1 MIAAIVSL
9 AARWLV
15 PLAFHSLPTA
25 LAARREPHRNFGVN
39 RDSALAAAHAD
50 VERLIANIERVVVG
64 MPDVVR
70 LVVAALLSRGHVLLE
85 DRPGVGK
92 TMLARTLARS
102 ISCEFKRIQC
112 TPDLLPV
119 DITGYVDPRTE
130 RFVPGP
136 VFANIVL
143 ADELNRA
150 MPRTQSA
157 LLEAMGE
164 AQVTVDGRTHPLPV
178 PFMVIATQNPIE
190 HAGVNDLPEAQ
201 LDRFQL
207 LLSPGYPSEAEET
220 EILRDRMLEDPLTGV
235 EPVLTL
241 DRVRELM
248 ALVVSVVVDERLL
261 RYIIATVRQSRVSD
275 ELALGASPRAALQ
288 LMQLARAYAV
298 VQGRTYVIPDDVK
311 ALFLH
316 ALPHR
321 LIPKVMPESLM
332 SMTEWKTRIVKRL
345 IDGTGFPG

>member
-1 MIAAIVSL
+1 MS
-9 AARWLV
+9 
-15 PLAFHSLPTA
+15 
-25 LAARREPHRNFGVN
+25 
-39 RDSALAAAHAD
+39 RDAEFVRAHAD
-50 VERLIANIERVVVG
+50 IERLIANIELVVVG
-64 MPDVVR
+64 KREVVS

-119 DITGYVDPRTE
+119 DITGYVDPRKE
-130 RFVPGP
+130 KFVPGP
-136 VFANIVL
+136 VFANILL

-164 AQVTVDGRTHPLPV
+164 AQVTVDGRTYPLPD

-190 HAGVNDLPEAQ
+190 HSGVNDLPEAQ

-207 LLSPGYPSEAEET
+207 LLSPGYPSADEEV
-220 EILRDRMLEDPLTGV
+220 EILRDRMGEDPLAGV
-235 EPVLTL
+235 APVLAIE
-241 DRVRELM
+241 RVRELM
-248 ALVVSVVVDERLL
+248 ALMASVVVDERLL
-261 RYIIATVRQSRVSD
+261 RYIIAAVRQSRLSD
-275 ELALGASPRAALQ
+275 ELVLGASPRAALQ
-288 LMQLARAYAV
+288 LMQLARAYAL
-298 VQGRTYVIPDDVK
+298 VQGRAYVIPDDVK
-311 ALFLH
+311 ALFFH

-332 SMTEWKTRIVKRL
+332 SMTEWKTQIVKRL
-345 IDGTGFPG
+345 VDGIELPARTPAG

>member
-1 MIAAIVSL
+1 MNSTL
-9 AARWLV
+9 ALDGAR
-15 PLAFHSLPTA
+15 
-25 LAARREPHRNFGVN
+25 
-39 RDSALAAAHAD
+39 DD
-50 VERLIANIERVVVG
+50 VERLIANIERVIIG
-64 MPDVVR
+64 KHEVVR

-102 ISCEFKRIQC
+102 ISCEFRRIQC

-119 DITGYVDPRTE
+119 DITGYVDPRKDV
-130 RFVPGP
+130 FVPGP

-164 AQVTVDGRTHPLPV
+164 GQVTVDGRTHPLPN
-178 PFMVIATQNPIE
+178 PFIVIATQNPIE
-190 HAGVNDLPEAQ
+190 HSGVNDLPEAQ

-207 LLSPGYPSEAEET
+207 LLSPGYPGEEEEV
-220 EILRDRMLEDPLTGV
+220 EILRDRMSEDPLSSV
-235 EPVLTL
+235 PAVLTI

-248 ALVVSVVVDERLL
+248 SLVTNVVIDDRLL
-261 RYIIATVRQSRVSD
+261 RYIIATVRQTRISD
-275 ELALGASPRAALQ
+275 ELVLGASPRAAVQ
-288 LMQLARAYAV
+288 LMQLARAYAL
-298 VQGRTYVIPDDVK
+298 VQGRVYVTPDDVK
-311 ALFLH
+311 SLFVH

-332 SMTEWKTRIVKRL
+332 SMTEWKTQVVRRL
-345 IDGTGFPG
+345 VDTVPFPAQEART

>member
-1 MIAAIVSL
+1 MTSAIAYD
-9 AARWLV
+9 
-15 PLAFHSLPTA
+15 TA
-25 LAARREPHRNFGVN
+25 QTDIE
-39 RDSALAAAHAD
+39 S
-50 VERLIANIERVVVG
+50 LIANVERVVIG
-64 MPDVVR
+64 KRDVVR

-119 DITGYVDPRTE
+119 DITGYVDPRKDV
-130 RFVPGP
+130 FVPGP

-143 ADELNRA
+143 VDELNRA

-164 AQVTVDGRTHPLPV
+164 GQVSVDGRTYPLPD
-178 PFMVIATQNPIE
+178 PFIVIATQNPIE
-190 HAGVNDLPEAQ
+190 HSGVNDLPEAQ

-207 LLSPGYPSEAEET
+207 LLSPGYPSEDEEV
-220 EILRDRMLEDPLTGV
+220 EILRDRIAEDPLKSI
-235 EPVLTL
+235 PAVLTVE
-241 DRVRELM
+241 RVRDLM
-248 ALVVSVVVDERLL
+248 ALVTNVVIDERLL
-261 RYIIATVRQSRVSD
+261 RYIIAAVRQSRHSD
-275 ELALGASPRAALQ
+275 ELVLGASPRAAVQ
-288 LMQLARAYAV
+288 LMQLARAYAL
-298 VQGRTYVIPDDVK
+298 VQGRVYVTPDDVK
-311 ALFLH
+311 ALFVH

-332 SMTEWKTRIVKRL
+332 SMTEWKTQLVRRL
-345 IDGTGFPG
+345 VDSIALPA

>member
-1 MIAAIVSL
+1 MN
-9 AARWLV
+9 RD
-15 PLAFHSLPTA
+15 A
-25 LAARREPHRNFGVN
+25 LAGSVKRDAAFESAR
-39 RDSALAAAHAD
+39 AD
-50 VERLIANIERVVVG
+50 VERLIANIERVIVG
-64 MPDVVR
+64 QRDTVR

-102 ISCEFKRIQC
+102 VSCEFKRIQC

-119 DITGYVDPRTE
+119 DITGYVDPRKE

-164 AQVTVDGRTHPLPV
+164 AQVTVDGRTYPLPD
-178 PFMVIATQNPIE
+178 PFIVIATQNPIE
-190 HAGVNDLPEAQ
+190 HSGVNDLPEAQ

-207 LLSPGYPSEAEET
+207 LLSPGYPRQEDEVEL
-220 EILRDRMLEDPLTGV
+220 LRDRMTEDPLDRVG
-235 EPVLTL
+235 PVLEIG
-241 DRVRELM
+241 RVRELM
-248 ALVVSVVVDERLL
+248 ALVTRVAVDERLL
-261 RYIIATVRQSRVSD
+261 RYVVTAVRASRFSD

-288 LMQLARAYAV
+288 LLQLARAHAL
-298 VQGRTYVIPDDVK
+298 VQGRAYVIPDDVK
-311 ALFLH
+311 ALFVH

-321 LIPKVMPESLM
+321 VIPKVMPESLM
-332 SMTEWKTRIVKRL
+332 SMTEWKTQIVKRL
-345 IDGTGFPG
+345 VDGLGAPG

>member
-1 MIAAIVSL
+1 MNG
-9 AARWLV
+9 
-15 PLAFHSLPTA
+15 
-25 LAARREPHRNFGVN
+25 EDEFG
-39 RDSALAAAHAD
+39 AAHAD
-50 VERLIANIERVVVG
+50 IERLIANIERVVVG
-64 MPDVVR
+64 KRDVVR

-119 DITGYVDPRTE
+119 DITGYVDPRKET
-130 RFVPGP
+130 FVPGP

-164 AQVTVDGRTHPLPV
+164 AQVTVDGHTYPLPD
-178 PFMVIATQNPIE
+178 PFIVIATQNPVE
-190 HAGVNDLPEAQ
+190 HSGVNDLPEAQ

-207 LLSPGYPSEAEET
+207 LLSPGYPSEEEEV
-220 EILRDRMLEDPLTGV
+220 EILRNRMAADPLSGV
-235 EPVLTL
+235 AAVLTIE
-241 DRVRELM
+241 RVRELM
-248 ALVVSVVVDERLL
+248 ALVSRVVVDERLL
-261 RYIIATVRQSRVSD
+261 RYIVAAVRLSRLSD
-275 ELALGASPRAALQ
+275 DLALGASPRAALQ
-288 LMQLARAYAV
+288 LMQLARAHAL
-298 VQGRTYVIPDDVK
+298 VQGRAYVIPDDVK
-311 ALFLH
+311 ALFAH

-345 IDGTGFPG
+345 IDALDVPG

>member
-1 MIAAIVSL
+1 MSNEAA
-9 AARWLV
+9 
-15 PLAFHSLPTA
+15 
-25 LAARREPHRNFGVN
+25 FG
-39 RDSALAAAHAD
+39 AAHAD
-50 VERLIANIERVVVG
+50 IERLIANIERVIVG
-64 MPDVVR
+64 KRDVVR

-102 ISCEFKRIQC
+102 ISCDFKRIQC

-119 DITGYVDPRTE
+119 DITGYVDPRKE
-130 RFVPGP
+130 RFVPGA

-164 AQVTVDGRTHPLPV
+164 TQVTVDGRTYALPD

-207 LLSPGYPSEAEET
+207 LLSPGYPSESEEV
-220 EILRDRMLEDPLTGV
+220 EILGDRMVEDPLTRV
-235 EPVLTL
+235 AAVLTV
-241 DRVRELM
+241 DRVR
-248 ALVVSVVVDERLL
+248 ALIDLVARVTVDDRLL
-261 RYIIATVRQSRVSD
+261 RYITTAVRRSRASE

-288 LMQLARAYAV
+288 LMQLARAYAL
-298 VQGRTYVIPDDVK
+298 VQGRDYVVPDDVK
-311 ALFLH
+311 ELFVH
-316 ALPHR
+316 TLPHR
-321 LIPKVMPESLM
+321 VIPKAMPESVM
-332 SMTEWKTRIVKRL
+332 SMTEWKTRIVERL
-345 IDGTGFPG
+345 VAVIPAPQ

>member
-1 MIAAIVSL
+1 VSNEAA
-9 AARWLV
+9 
-15 PLAFHSLPTA
+15 
-25 LAARREPHRNFGVN
+25 FG
-39 RDSALAAAHAD
+39 AAHAD
-50 VERLIANIERVVVG
+50 IERLIANIERVIVG
-64 MPDVVR
+64 KRDVVR

-102 ISCEFKRIQC
+102 ISCDFKRIQC

-119 DITGYVDPRTE
+119 DITGYVDPRKE
-130 RFVPGP
+130 RFVPGA

-164 AQVTVDGRTHPLPV
+164 TQVTVDGRTYALPD

-207 LLSPGYPSEAEET
+207 LLSPGYPSESEEV
-220 EILRDRMLEDPLTGV
+220 EILGDRMVEDPLTRV
-235 EPVLTL
+235 AAVLTV
-241 DRVRELM
+241 DRVR
-248 ALVVSVVVDERLL
+248 ALIDLVARVTVDDRLL
-261 RYIIATVRQSRVSD
+261 RYITTAVRRSRASE

-288 LMQLARAYAV
+288 LMQLARAYAL
-298 VQGRTYVIPDDVK
+298 VQGRDYVVPDDVK
-311 ALFLH
+311 ELFVH
-316 ALPHR
+316 TLPHR
-321 LIPKVMPESLM
+321 VIPKAMPESVM
-332 SMTEWKTRIVKRL
+332 SMTEWKTRIVERL
-345 IDGTGFPG
+345 VAVIPAPQ

>member
-1 MIAAIVSL
+1 M
-9 AARWLV
+9 
-15 PLAFHSLPTA
+15 
-25 LAARREPHRNFGVN
+25 N
-39 RDSALAAAHAD
+39 RDSEFGAAHAD

-64 MPDVVR
+64 KRDVVR

-85 DRPGVGK
+85 DRPGLGK

-102 ISCEFKRIQC
+102 ISCEFKRVQC

-119 DITGYVDPRTE
+119 DITGYVDPRKE

-157 LLEAMGE
+157 MLEAMGE
-164 AQVTVDGRTHPLPV
+164 AQVTVDGRTYPLPD

-190 HAGVNDLPEAQ
+190 HSGVNDLPEAQ

-207 LLSPGYPSEAEET
+207 LLSPGYPSDDEEV
-220 EILRDRMLEDPLTGV
+220 EILRDRMVKDPLTSV
-235 EPVLTL
+235 SAVLAIA
-241 DRVRELM
+241 RVRELM
-248 ALVVSVVVDERLL
+248 ALVTRVVVDERLL
-261 RYIIATVRQSRVSD
+261 RYIIAVVRQSRYSD
-275 ELALGASPRAALQ
+275 ELVLGASPRAALQ
-288 LMQLARAYAV
+288 LMQLARAYAL
-298 VQGRTYVIPDDVK
+298 VQGRAYVTPDDVK
-311 ALFLH
+311 ALFVY

-321 LIPKVMPESLM
+321 VIPKVMPESLL

-345 IDGTGFPG
+345 VDVIEFPG

>member
-1 MIAAIVSL
+1 MIVEAKFA
-9 AARWLV
+9 
-15 PLAFHSLPTA
+15 P
-25 LAARREPHRNFGVN
+25 
-39 RDSALAAAHAD
+39 AHAD
-50 VERLIANIERVVVG
+50 IDRLITNVEKVIVG
-64 MPDVVR
+64 KRDVVR
-70 LVVAALLSRGHVLLE
+70 LVVAALLARGHVLLE

-119 DITGYVDPRTE
+119 DITGYVDPRNQA
-130 RFVPGP
+130 FVPGP

-164 AQVTVDGRTHPLPV
+164 AQVTVDGRTHRLPD
-178 PFMVIATQNPIE
+178 PFIVIATQNPIE
-190 HAGVNDLPEAQ
+190 HSGVNDLPEAQ

-207 LLSPGYPSEAEET
+207 LLSPGYPSEDEEVA
-220 EILRDRMLEDPLTGV
+220 ILRDRMEVDPLTGV
-235 EPVLTL
+235 SAVLSVE
-241 DRVRELM
+241 RVRELM
-248 ALVVSVVVDERLL
+248 GLVSSVTIDERLL
-261 RYIIATVRQSRVSD
+261 RYIIAAVRQSRVSE
-275 ELALGASPRAALQ
+275 ELVLGASPRAAVQ
-288 LMQLARAYAV
+288 LMQLSRAYAL
-298 VQGRTYVIPDDVK
+298 VQGREYVIPDDVK
-311 ALFLH
+311 ELYVH

-321 LIPKVMPESLM
+321 IIPKVMPESLM

-345 IDGTGFPG
+345 VDAIAFPG

>member
-1 MIAAIVSL
+1 VT
-9 AARWLV
+9 RDG
-15 PLAFHSLPTA
+15 AF
-25 LAARREPHRNFGVN
+25 G
-39 RDSALAAAHAD
+39 AAHAD

-64 MPDVVR
+64 KRDVVR

-119 DITGYVDPRTE
+119 DITGYVDPRKET
-130 RFVPGP
+130 FVRGA

-164 AQVTVDGRTHPLPV
+164 TQVTVDGRTYRLPD

-190 HAGVNDLPEAQ
+190 HSGVNDLPEAQ

-207 LLSPGYPSEAEET
+207 LLSPGYPSEREEV
-220 EILRDRMLEDPLTGV
+220 EILRDRMTDDPLAHVAAVLPV
-235 EPVLTL
+235 E
-241 DRVRELM
+241 RVRELIAM
-248 ALVVSVVVDERLL
+248 VGRVTVDERLL
-261 RYIIATVRQSRVSD
+261 RYIITAVRQSRVSE

-288 LMQLARAYAV
+288 LMQLARAYAL
-298 VQGRTYVIPDDVK
+298 VQGRAYVIPDDVK
-311 ALFLH
+311 ALFTH
-316 ALPHR
+316 TLPHR
-321 LIPKVMPESLM
+321 VIPKVMPESVM
-332 SMTEWKTRIVKRL
+332 SMTEWKTRIVRRL
-345 IDGTGFPG
+345 VDGTVVPD

>member
-1 MIAAIVSL
+1 MNRTVSL
-9 AARWLV
+9 
-15 PLAFHSLPTA
+15 
-25 LAARREPHRNFGVN
+25 
-39 RDSALAAAHAD
+39 DAAHAD
-50 VERLIANIERVVVG
+50 VERLVSNIERVIVG
-64 MPDVVR
+64 KDDVVR

-102 ISCEFKRIQC
+102 VSCEFKRVQC

-119 DITGYVDPRTE
+119 DITGYVDPRKET
-130 RFVPGP
+130 FVPGA

-164 AQVTVDGRTHPLPV
+164 RQVTVDARTYTLPD

-207 LLSPGYPSEAEET
+207 LLSPGYPGEDDEL
-220 EILRDRMLEDPLTGV
+220 EILQDRMTEDPLATV
-235 EPVLTL
+235 APVLPL
-241 DRVRELM
+241 ERVRELI
-248 ALVVSVVVDERLL
+248 ALVAHVTVDDRLL
-261 RYIIATVRQSRVSD
+261 RYIIATVRQSRISE

-288 LMQLARAYAV
+288 LMQLARAYAF
-298 VQGRTYVIPDDVK
+298 VQGRGYVIPDDVK
-311 ALFLH
+311 SLFLH

-321 LIPKVMPESLM
+321 LIPKVMPETVI

-345 IDGTGFPG
+345 VEVVPVPE

>member
-1 MIAAIVSL
+1 VSREAA
-9 AARWLV
+9 
-15 PLAFHSLPTA
+15 
-25 LAARREPHRNFGVN
+25 FG
-39 RDSALAAAHAD
+39 AAHAD
-50 VERLIANIERVVVG
+50 IERLIANIERVIVG
-64 MPDVVR
+64 KRDVVR

-92 TMLARTLARS
+92 TMLARALARS
-102 ISCEFKRIQC
+102 ISCDFKRIQC

-119 DITGYVDPRTE
+119 DITGYVDPRKE
-130 RFVPGP
+130 RFVPGA

-164 AQVTVDGRTHPLPV
+164 TQVTVDGRTYALPD

-207 LLSPGYPSEAEET
+207 LLSPGYPSEDEEV
-220 EILRDRMLEDPLTGV
+220 EILADRMVEDPLNRV
-235 EPVLTL
+235 DAVLTVE
-241 DRVRELM
+241 RVR
-248 ALVVSVVVDERLL
+248 ALVTLVGDVVIDDRLL
-261 RYIIATVRQSRVSD
+261 RYITAAVRQSRISE

-288 LMQLARAYAV
+288 LMQLARAYAL
-298 VQGRTYVIPDDVK
+298 VQGRDYVVPDDVK
-311 ALFLH
+311 SLFVH
-316 ALPHR
+316 TLPHR
-321 LIPKVMPESLM
+321 VIPKVMPESIM
-332 SMTEWKTRIVKRL
+332 SMTEWKTRIVQRL
-345 IDGTGFPG
+345 VGVIPAPQ